1 MQRAIRE
8 YGRFVAAI
16 LTFMVIA
23 AVAGTYILI
32 HQRLRTPFESRYT
45 LNVDFPN
52 SESLTPGLGQPV
64 NVAGVR
70 VGDIDSATLKNGRS
84 TVKLSID
91 PGKLPRVYANAQ
103 AVLRPNTALKDMQ
116 IEITP
121 GGRPAPV
128 LPHGGTIPVTQTNV
142 PIDTDMFTGALD
154 TDTRA
159 YFDALVAASE
169 QGLAH
174 RGRALRAFIRTLAP
188 TSAQIR
194 AISDALAAR
203 RVELTRLVHNL
214 AILAQ
219 AAGRKDKQLGQVV
232 AAGDATFNALA
243 SQDAA
248 LRDSLSQLPGTL
260 GAARRSLSH
269 LTGFADQLGP
279 TLTSL
284 QPAVRRLPR
293 ALRATGT
300 LVTKAEPL
308 VRTQLRPFV
317 HEAQPLARDLAPTTH
332 DLSGQTPDLTS
343 SFQVLNYV
351 ANELVY
357 NPPGSDEGYLFWL
370 AWFTQNG
377 ASLLSTGDAH
387 GSVWRGLGLVSCS
400 SITSQPQLAPVLE
413 AIAGLAPTCPPAP

>member
-23 AVAGTYILI
+23 VVAGSYILI
-32 HQRLRTPFESRYT
+32 HQRLRTPFQTRYT

-70 VGDIDSATLKNGRS
+70 VGDIVDATLKNGRS

-91 PGKLPRVYANAQ
+91 PHKLPRVYANAQ
-103 AVLRPNTALKDMQ
+103 ALLRPNTGLKDMQ

-128 LPHGGTIPVTQTNV
+128 LRHGGTIPVTHTNV

-154 TDTRA
+154 ADTRD

-174 RGRALRAFIRTLAP
+174 RGQALRAFIRTLAP

-203 RVELTRLVHNL
+203 RVEMTRLVHNL

-232 AAGDATFNALA
+232 SAGDATLNALA

-260 GAARRSLSH
+260 QAARRSLVH
-269 LTGFADQLGP
+269 LTGFSNQLGP

-284 QPAVRRLPR
+284 QPAVRRLPK
-293 ALRATGT
+293 ALRATGS

-317 HEAQPLARDLAPTTH
+317 HAAQPLARDLAPTVH
-332 DLSGQTPDLTS
+332 DLSATTPDLTS

-357 NPPGSDEGYLFWL
+357 NPPGTDEGYLFWL

-387 GSVWRGLGLVSCS
+387 GGVWRGLGLISCA
-400 SITSQPQLAPVLE
+400 TLTAQPQIAPVLE
-413 AIAGLAPTCPPAP
+413 AITGLLPTCAPAP